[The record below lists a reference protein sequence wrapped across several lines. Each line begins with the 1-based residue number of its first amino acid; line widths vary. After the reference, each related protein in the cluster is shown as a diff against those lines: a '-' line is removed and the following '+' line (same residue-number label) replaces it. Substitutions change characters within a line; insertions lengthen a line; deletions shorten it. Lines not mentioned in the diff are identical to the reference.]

1 MRKDAALLPLL
12 VAGCI
17 QHHHYHHYH
26 QSQSATHDAFVS
38 VANSKVTTAE
48 DEWWQDARC
57 PERRVR
63 FSGAHTV
70 SPDSTPDAEERMFVR
85 DSYSEVA
92 TCACQ
97 SDTDYR
103 RTTLEQARTFIQIT
117 LKERKFLPTKIIFY
131 GGDSLATGKTSEFE
145 ATAQTASG
153 TVNVMNRAYWD
164 RCFFG
169 LTVQYVDAKDAQAAQ
184 RFLAH

>member
-1 MRKDAALLPLL
+1 MRKGVALLPLL
-12 VAGCI
+12 VAACI
-17 QHHHYHHYH
+17 QHRQY
-26 QSQSATHDAFVS
+26 QSQSTTRDAVIS
-38 VANSKVTTAE
+38 VANSTVTPAE

-63 FSGAHTV
+63 FNGAHTV
-70 SPDSTPDAEERMFVR
+70 SPGSTPDAEERMFVR

-92 TCACQ
+92 ICACQ

-117 LKERKFLPTKIIFY
+117 MKERKFLPTRIIFY
-131 GGDSLATGKTSEFE
+131 GGDSPATRKMSEFE
-145 ATAQTASG
+145 GTAQTASG
-153 TVNVMNRAYWD
+153 TVNLMNRAYWD

-169 LTVQYVDAKDAQAAQ
+169 LTVQYIDAKDAHRAQ
-184 RFLAH
+184 RFLAQ